1 MTTIKQVALEA
12 GVSKSTVS
20 RFIAQNGY
28 VSDEAREKI
37 ERAIKKLN
45 FRPNLSAQ
53 SLKTIKNQLV
63 GLLLPDI
70 SNPFFPMLAKGAEE
84 FLKEKGY
91 RVMLGNIGEKN
102 QSEQDYLKVLIQS
115 NAAGIISTH
124 DFKEDFPDLDIPTVI
139 VDRVGHKSNYGVFSD
154 NESGGRLAAKVI
166 VTAGAKKVAVVSGPL
181 NATNINN
188 RFKSSIAYLKEK
200 QVDFKAF
207 YSQSY
212 DFEEIQKEAR
222 EVLANEENFDSIIA
236 PSDIHAMAYIHEIHR
251 LNKKIPEDIQIIG
264 YDDIQMS
271 QFIYPALSTI
281 HQSAYQMGLEAAQLI
296 YKIATDQ
303 AIEKSKIELPVHY
316 VARETIRQKRKE

>member
-45 FRPNLSAQ
+45 YRPNLSAQ
-53 SLKTIKNQLV
+53 SLKTKKNQLV

-139 VDRVGHKSNYGVFSD
+139 VDRVGRKSNYGVFSD

-188 RFKSSIAYLKEK
+188 RFKASIAYLKEK

-212 DFEEIQKEAR
+212 DFEKIQKEAR
-222 EVLANEENFDSIIA
+222 EVLANEENLDSIIA

-316 VARETIRQKRKE
+316 VARETIRQKREE

>member
-53 SLKTIKNQLV
+53 SLKTKKNQLV

-139 VDRVGHKSNYGVFSD
+139 VDRVGHKSNYVVFSD

-188 RFKSSIAYLKEK
+188 RFKASIAYLKEK

>member
-53 SLKTIKNQLV
+53 SLKTKKNQLV

-124 DFKEDFPDLDIPTVI
+124 DFKEDFPDFDIPT

-188 RFKSSIAYLKEK
+188 RFKASIAYLKEK

>member
-1 MTTIKQVALEA
+1 M
-12 GVSKSTVS
+12 
-20 RFIAQNGY
+20 
-28 VSDEAREKI
+28 
-37 ERAIKKLN
+37 
-45 FRPNLSAQ
+45 
-53 SLKTIKNQLV
+53 
-63 GLLLPDI
+63 PDI

>member
-1 MTTIKQVALEA
+1 MKK
-12 GVSKSTVS
+12 G
-20 RFIAQNGY
+20 
-28 VSDEAREKI
+28 
-37 ERAIKKLN
+37 RA
-45 FRPNLSAQ
+45 S
-53 SLKTIKNQLV
+53 S
-63 GLLLPDI
+63 
-70 SNPFFPMLAKGAEE
+70 AEE
-84 FLKEKGY
+84 FLKEKVY
-91 RVMLGNIGEKN
+91 RVMLGNIGEN
-102 QSEQDYLKVLIQS
+102 HQSEHDYLKVLLQS

-124 DFKEDFPDLDIPTVI
+124 DFKEEFPDLDIPSVI

-166 VTAGAKKVAVVSGPL
+166 VEAGAKNVAVVSGSL

-188 RFKSSIAYLKEK
+188 RFKASIAYLKEK
-200 QVDFKAF
+200 KVDFKAF

-222 EVLANEENFDSIIA
+222 EVLANKENFDSIIA

-251 LNKKIPEDIQIIG
+251 LDKKIPEEIQIIG

-296 YKIATDQ
+296 FKIATDQ
-303 AIEKSKIELPVHY
+303 PIEKSKIELPVHY

>member
-53 SLKTIKNQLV
+53 SLKTKKNQLV

-188 RFKSSIAYLKEK
+188 RFKASIAYLKEK

-236 PSDIHAMAYIHEIHR
+236 PSIFMLWLIST
-251 LNKKIPEDIQIIG
+251 K
-264 YDDIQMS
+264 
-271 QFIYPALSTI
+271 FI
-281 HQSAYQMGLEAAQLI
+281 
-296 YKIATDQ
+296 
-303 AIEKSKIELPVHY
+303 V
-316 VARETIRQKRKE
+316 